1 MNKIL
6 SYKLFESNQDILD
19 DLDDLLTLTIK
30 DEGFELD
37 IEFPEKNSI
46 FSWGEKTFRD
56 IYMSIIVYKEDY
68 YIFDF
73 DEVDEFYQQL
83 KNYLKN
89 NEFEILRDGFKGI
102 YLNNK
107 KEGTWK
113 MYYPAGGRNSIFE
126 PSDGD
131 EYLILIKRKSL

>member
-46 FSWGEKTFRD
+46 FSWGKKTFRD

-89 NEFEILRDGFKGI
+89 NEFEILRDGFFAGI
-102 YLNNK
+102 W
-107 KEGTWK
+107 T
-113 MYYPAGGRNSIFE
+113 GGRIFE